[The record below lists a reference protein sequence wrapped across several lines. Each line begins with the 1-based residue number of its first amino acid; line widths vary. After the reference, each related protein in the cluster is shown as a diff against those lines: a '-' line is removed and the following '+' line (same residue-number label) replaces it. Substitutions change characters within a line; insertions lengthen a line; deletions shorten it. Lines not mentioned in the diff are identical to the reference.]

1 MRGFSLLEQVL
12 ALGLL
17 GIVLLA
23 VAAMSVQA
31 KRGGVANRHQLEASA
46 LAKDLLE
53 IQMARSVYDM
63 PLGSLASFSG
73 QLQDQTTYQADVE
86 TYSLNGTGPAAGLA
100 DSEIK
105 RIRASVRWLDSTG
118 PRTALA
124 ETILAKLPK

>member
-17 GIVLLA
+17 GIILLA

-31 KRGGVANRHQLEASA
+31 KRGGVANRHLLEASA

-53 IQMARSVYDM
+53 VQMARSVSDM
-63 PLGSLASFSG
+63 PLGSLASFGG
-73 QLQDQTTYQADVE
+73 QMQDRTAYQADVE
-86 TYSLNGTGPAAGLA
+86 TYSLGGSGPAVGLS

-105 RIRASVRWLDSTG
+105 RIRATVRWRESTG
-118 PRTALA
+118 PRTAVA